1 MLFLHITFS
10 HKEHDKGGRRERE
23 REREREKERKKSNR
37 FCFAY
42 YLSKSSDDKDF
53 NIVSERKAYNVI
65 DAQRT
70 DNASAIILYIN
81 TWCKVFT
88 YEKAL

>member
-1 MLFLHITFS
+1 MT
-10 HKEHDKGGRRERE
+10 KGEGERERE
-23 REREREKERKKSNR
+23 RERERKRERR
-37 FCFAY
+37 VIDFVY